1 MIGEY
6 QSHRSTA
13 PVSCA
18 LTRWDK
24 TETITLTSWQSYN
37 NQYSGIISGKDLLS
51 WSCNDDVIVDT
62 KLTSV
67 VTSFDPSLLTKN
79 NVEYLQRALPKL
91 DVGQMSSAIAQFKI
105 TQPAPHVAI
114 ELYVP
119 STYKLSDIINA
130 KQTDTYELPFTVE
143 GGRWCRPDHYEVR
156 FDRLF
161 LYYSTLEANQS
172 CRITIPILKAYSGST
187 ITVPSKLYQMYD
199 DSVYATIKPMM
210 ESVK

>member
-1 MIGEY
+1 
-6 QSHRSTA
+6 
-13 PVSCA
+13 
-18 LTRWDK
+18 
-24 TETITLTSWQSYN
+24 
-37 NQYSGIISGKDLLS
+37 
-51 WSCNDDVIVDT
+51 VIVDT

-143 GGRWCRPDHYEVR
+143 GGR
-156 FDRLF
+156 
-161 LYYSTLEANQS
+161 
-172 CRITIPILKAYSGST
+172 
-187 ITVPSKLYQMYD
+187 
-199 DSVYATIKPMM
+199 
-210 ESVK
+210 